1 MLDRPHCHRTPK
13 SRASNDR
20 FARPL
25 QGRSEPLGAQT
36 AAKSR
41 QPLSSSPALRT
52 GADKQERSRDALR
65 PSLANANPK
74 TFCLHIKKGGGAP
87 IGARVESAP
96 ALRMSTSEPAASAAS
111 ATDVPRYRGHPL
123 AGALAFRRSV
133 AALARLLPLAQLRAA
148 LTGILRQL
156 APPQTPFTSELLAP
170 RSLCRRGRVRS
181 RPGAGL
187 RAPHAGTASHSASG
201 IVSRSA
207 PSECESS
214 G

>member
-41 QPLSSSPALRT
+41 QPLSSSPAFRT

-111 ATDVPRYRGHPL
+111 
-123 AGALAFRRSV
+123 RSEEH
-133 AALARLLPLAQLRAA
+133 
-148 LTGILRQL
+148 
-156 APPQTPFTSELLAP
+156 TSELQSPVHLV
-170 RSLCRRGRVRS
+170 CRLLLEKKKNTNTHTTIR
-181 RPGAGL
+181 
-187 RAPHAGTASHSASG
+187 H
-201 IVSRSA
+201 
-207 PSECESS
+207 
-214 G
+214 

>member
-65 PSLANANPK
+65 PSLANAIPK
-74 TFCLHIKKGGGAP
+74 FL
-87 IGARVESAP
+87 
-96 ALRMSTSEPAASAAS
+96 ASNERREAE
-111 ATDVPRYRGHPL
+111 
-123 AGALAFRRSV
+123 RRS
-133 AALARLLPLAQLRAA
+133 AH
-148 LTGILRQL
+148 G
-156 APPQTPFTSELLAP
+156 SN
-170 RSLCRRGRVRS
+170 
-181 RPGAGL
+181 
-187 RAPHAGTASHSASG
+187 PHRHFG
-201 IVSRSA
+201 
-207 PSECESS
+207 
-214 G
+214 

>member
-25 QGRSEPLGAQT
+25 QGRSKPLGAQT

-65 PSLANANPK
+65 PSLANQRHQSC
-74 TFCLHIKKGGGAP
+74 CLRKRGGGAP
-87 IGARVESAP
+87 RGARVESAP
-96 ALRMSTSEPAASAAS
+96 ALRMSASEPAASAAS
-111 ATDVPRYRGHPL
+111 ATDGPRYRGHPL

-148 LTGILRQL
+148 LTGILQQL